1 MAKKKIPSRLLSIF
15 LIKDG
20 VDDVNQILKAPG
32 ALQKHT
38 IAVDGTYVGDLY
50 VRPSKPH
57 TPNWVSLF
65 KDAIDVKKLPVDSS
79 SSAAVLLLE
88 MNNRTFA
95 VAFGQ
100 GRHLLEPDCYE
111 ENFGLLAT
119 VNSVD
124 RNRIRQIDRKRFDAI
139 ARLTREQ
146 AIRDVPILDFGL
158 ELEQDMLRSVTG
170 TPSDSSLGNRLSGR
184 DSLSVSVPV
193 ELKNLNN
200 QINVYFKKSKSSAYK
215 DGFSFIDNIDEVR
228 IASEKEELNE
238 TLLQRIKDSDFE
250 KIWLVLPDLLDWTDV
265 EGFAYNR
272 ADSET
277 VGDIHFSTYLPHVDD
292 LEALSLNT
300 LKRHRV
306 FSINPN
312 GDALQEWPLY
322 RCIYGEIDTKKGTF
336 LLDNGKWYCVD
347 KDLVTRVDHELKQI
361 KATTI
366 ALPDYMKNETEG
378 IYNERFAASKTSYA
392 LMDRKLVKYGGGK
405 SSIEFCDVFTK
416 SKTMVH
422 VKRYGGSSVLSHLFS
437 QGVVSASLLLW
448 DAGFRKDLNKKLP
461 ASHKLADP
469 AARPNP
475 SQYEIAFAVASQSK
489 GKLILPFFSRVT
501 LRNAHRQLSNYG
513 FKVSCTK
520 IDVTTP

>member
-1 MAKKKIPSRLLSIF
+1 MAKKKTPSRLLSIF
-15 LIKDG
+15 VIRKEI
-20 VDDVNQILKAPG
+20 DDIDAILKAPA
-32 ALQKHT
+32 ALQKHE
-38 IAVDGTYVGDLY
+38 IALDGSFVGDLY
-50 VRPSKPH
+50 VRPSKPR

-65 KDAIDVKKLPVDSS
+65 KEAIDVKKLPVDSS
-79 SSAAVLLLE
+79 SSAALLLLK
-88 MNNRTFA
+88 MNDRTFA

-170 TPSDSSLGNRLSGR
+170 TPLDSALGSRLSGR
-184 DSLSVSVPV
+184 DSLSVAVPV
-193 ELKNLNN
+193 ELKDLRN
-200 QINVYFKKSKSSAYK
+200 QINVYFKKSKSKAYR

-228 IASEKEELNE
+228 IASEREDLDE
-238 TLLQRIKDSDFE
+238 TLLDRIKNTDFE
-250 KIWLVLPDLLDWTDV
+250 RLWLVLPDLLDWTDV

-272 ADSET
+272 ADSEP
-277 VGDIHFSTYLPHVDD
+277 VGDIHFNSYLSHVDD
-292 LEALSLNT
+292 PETLSIGT

-322 RCIYGEIDTKKGTF
+322 RCIYGEIDTKRGTF
-336 LLDNGKWYCVD
+336 LLDNGKWYRVD
-347 KDLVTRVDHELKQI
+347 KDLVSRVDQEVKQI
-361 KATTI
+361 RATTI
-366 ALPDYMKNETEG
+366 TLPPYNDKETEG
-378 IYNERFAASKTSYA
+378 TYNERFAAEKTTYA
-392 LMDRKLVKYGGGK
+392 LMDRKLIKYGGGK
-405 SSIEFCDVFTK
+405 SSIEFCDVLTK

-448 DAGFRKDLNKKLP
+448 DAGFRKDLNRKLP
-461 ASHKLADP
+461 ASHRLADP

-475 SQYEIAFAVASQSK
+475 SHYEVAFAVASQSK
-489 GKLILPFFSRVT
+489 GRLILPFFSRVT

-520 IDVTTP
+520 IHVTMP